1 MRTLAACIPVLLL
14 AAALASAADISGKW
28 KGTLEFQDP
37 AAPADTGTAYA
48 ELKQDAGAVTG
59 TAGPEEYDQYTIEKG
74 KVEGTTVTFEYSS
87 ITGAPSV
94 YKLKLTLVSED
105 RMEGEMVVESAAGST
120 YTGKVVLSRIKS
132 SAPA

>member
-1 MRTLAACIPVLLL
+1 MRTLAICMLGILL
-14 AAALASAADISGKW
+14 AALASAADISGKW

-37 AAPADTGTAYA
+37 AAPAGTGTAYA
-48 ELKQDAGAVTG
+48 DLKQEAGMVTG
-59 TAGPEEYDQYTIEKG
+59 TAGTAEYDQYAIEKG
-74 KVEGTTVTFEYSS
+74 KIEGKTVTFEYSS

-120 YTGKVVLSRIKS
+120 YTGKIVLERIK
-132 SAPA
+132 